1 MDGIELQVMICTYGE
16 EGIRRVAQSAHPAV
30 PGVEYLVSWQTDG
43 RADIPEALQ
52 RPDFRI
58 VMTDTKGLS
67 ANRNNALAN
76 ATAPLLLVSDDDAD
90 YSEEGL
96 AAVIK
101 AFGEY
106 PDCGLLTFKYASAK
120 HEKDYPSHGFS
131 LDRVPKGYFVSS
143 LEIAFRREAVQGKIW
158 FNEFF
163 GIGAMFPSG
172 EEDVF
177 LRDCTLAG
185 LIGRFVPEVIA
196 RHDGSTTSDRN
207 KKSVSMPQTKGAV
220 FLHLHPFSWPLRMM
234 AHISRQFGPWR
245 RGAGLSPYSYG
256 LNWLKG
262 AWKAKTKGVF
272 NKRHIESHG

>member
-16 EGIRRVAQSAHPAV
+16 DGIRRVAQSGHPAV
-30 PGVEYLVSWQTDG
+30 PGVEYLVSWQTAG
-43 RADIPEALQ
+43 SVDIPVALQ

-67 ANRNNALAN
+67 VNRNNALAN
-76 ATAPLLLVSDDDAD
+76 ATAPLLLLSDDDAD

-96 AAVIK
+96 VSVIK

-106 PDCGLLTFKYASAK
+106 PDSDVLTFKYASAN

-131 LDRVPKGYFVSS
+131 LDRAPRGYFVSS
-143 LEIAFRREAVQGKIW
+143 LEIAFRRESVQGKIW

-177 LRDCTLAG
+177 LRDCMLAG
-185 LIGRFVPEVIA
+185 LKGRFVPAVVA

-207 KKSVSMPQTKGAV
+207 KKSVSMPQTKGAS
-220 FLHLHPFSWPLRMM
+220 FIHIHPFSWPLRMLT
-234 AHISRQFGPWR
+234 HTLRQFRPWR
-245 RGAGLSPYSYG
+245 EGTGLSPVSYAC
-256 LNWLKG
+256 NWLKG
-262 AWKAKTKGVF
+262 AMTARKNKVF
-272 NKRHIESHG
+272 GAGFEK